1 MVSRQPHVV
10 ACIQLNN
17 RLPSRIVSFATAR
30 EIRKGEQACERQD
43 TIALNAPST
52 RHSIASEG
60 CPNSGAGAIRSGI
73 AIFFF
78 FFRLSLLAGNS
89 AFAHLVIWK
98 RYDLIWLCGSDP
110 IVTNGRHS
118 LALRSC
124 EWNYII
130 CHIM

>member
-78 FFRLSLLAGNS
+78 FFVFHFWRGILLLRTWLFGN
-89 AFAHLVIWK
+89 AMI
-98 RYDLIWLCGSDP
+98 
-110 IVTNGRHS
+110 
-118 LALRSC
+118 
-124 EWNYII
+124 
-130 CHIM
+130 